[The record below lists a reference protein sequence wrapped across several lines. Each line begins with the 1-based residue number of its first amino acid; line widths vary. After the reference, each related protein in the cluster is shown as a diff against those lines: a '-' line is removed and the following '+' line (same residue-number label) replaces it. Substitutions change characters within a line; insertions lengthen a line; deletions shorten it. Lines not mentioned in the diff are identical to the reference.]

1 MDVFA
6 LVMWLVVA
14 SIAMP
19 LGLLG
24 ARHLPLFVLQ
34 ALAVGGAV
42 TAWLL
47 FIIVG
52 EPVWLGW
59 VGMAFWVMAFG
70 ALALGAIFIAGD
82 TPAVTAEGGS
92 WADEA
97 AAGLAGIE
105 WPFLLLAGVISIWPA
120 LQIGTVA

>member
-19 LGLLG
+19 LGLLS

-59 VGMAFWVMAFG
+59 VGMAFWAMAVA
-70 ALALGAIFIAGD
+70 ALGLGAIIVIGD
-82 TPAVTAEGGS
+82 SPAVTAEGGS
-92 WADEA
+92 WSDEA

-105 WPFLLLAGVISIWPA
+105 WPFLLLAGVIAIFPA
-120 LQIGTVA
+120 LNIGTVA